1 MWQAEVD
8 TELTQSAS
16 PATAVGQILLEYG
29 SCFSLRESMVNN
41 AGLRQ
46 KCRNGHLVQN
56 CDTYHVRMLPK
67 LGRTKQFHNTQ
78 RAVSGLACLPKNC
91 FVEVK
96 VAMFPDEVRTWTRDP
111 FPAWGPMVPV
121 VPLSVP
127 AKGGSSEGLEER
139 LLMT

>member
-1 MWQAEVD
+1 
-8 TELTQSAS
+8 
-16 PATAVGQILLEYG
+16 
-29 SCFSLRESMVNN
+29 
-41 AGLRQ
+41 
-46 KCRNGHLVQN
+46 
-56 CDTYHVRMLPK
+56 MLPE
-67 LGRTKQFHNTQ
+67 LGRTKQYHNTQ

>member
-1 MWQAEVD
+1 
-8 TELTQSAS
+8 
-16 PATAVGQILLEYG
+16 
-29 SCFSLRESMVNN
+29 MVNN

-46 KCRNGHLVQN
+46 KCRNGHQVQN
-56 CDTYHVRMLPK
+56 CDIYHVRMLPE
-67 LGRTKQFHNTQ
+67 LGRTKQYHNTQ